1 MRKTVSIQPTKN
13 ISEIVELLRIQS
25 QFPESNLTKEFSQI
39 SEFNFYMQKNKT
51 LKIIYWENIKIIEK
65 SHNFR
70 FNYLRASLSVFL

>member
-39 SEFNFYMQKNKT
+39 SEFNFYMQKNKA